1 MHMHYYTV
9 VLINVIRQAL
19 DYIYYRSIDHMP
31 TSQPHM
37 MPVVSTPTVPDH
49 CNMPTDLRIK
59 SESNDSV
66 SGGMTEGSATGQ
78 GGSSGANTSHTQ
90 IDQSNAQS
98 SQSMNLSAVI
108 AASNEAVCSTAPG
121 TKLHAA

>member
-1 MHMHYYTV
+1 
-9 VLINVIRQAL
+9 
-19 DYIYYRSIDHMP
+19 MP

-59 SESNDSV
+59 SESNDSMT
-66 SGGMTEGSATGQ
+66 SAGGMTEGSTTGQ

-90 IDQSNAQS
+90 IDQSNTQS

-108 AASNEAVCSTAPG
+108 AASNEAVCSSAPG